1 MDELELIRSKKMSE
15 LLRKAEAP
23 SGPLRISDANF
34 NETIKKNRLV
44 VVGCWAEWCGP
55 CRMIS
60 PVIDQ
65 LTKEYAKK
73 VLFVKLD
80 VDDNPVT
87 TTKFGIISIPTLLI
101 IKDATLAERI
111 VGAVP
116 KNHIEVI
123 IRKYL

>member
-1 MDELELIRSKKMSE
+1 MDELELIRAKKMSE

-87 TTKFGIISIPTLLI
+87 ATKFGIISIPTLLI

-116 KNHIEVI
+116 KNYIEVI

>member
-1 MDELELIRSKKMSE
+1 MDELELIRAKKMSE

-23 SGPLRISDANF
+23 SGPLMISDANF

-44 VVGCWAEWCGP
+44 VVDCWAEWCGP

-65 LTKEYAKK
+65 LAKEYAKK
-73 VLFVKLD
+73 VLFAKLV

-87 TTKFGIISIPTLLI
+87 ATKFGIISIPTLLI

-116 KNHIEVI
+116 KNHIEAV

>member
-1 MDELELIRSKKMSE
+1 MDELELIRAKKMRE

-23 SGPLRISDANF
+23 SGPLMISDANF
-34 NETIKKNRLV
+34 DETIKKNRLV
-44 VVGCWAEWCGP
+44 VVDCWAEWCGP

-65 LTKEYAKK
+65 LAKEYAKK
-73 VLFVKLD
+73 VLFAKLD
-80 VDDNPVT
+80 VDNNPVT
-87 TTKFGIISIPTLLI
+87 AAKFDIMNIPTLLI

-123 IRKYL
+123 LRKYL